1 MEIDYGN
8 FKYEVDTKEMCNALA
23 KIACEQFYGDNGK
36 NEEIIKSTAKFIY
49 HADLEESLYESY
61 KDEIKEFF
69 RDRAENW
76 YDECRE
82 QWLDDR
88 GLINKF

>member
-1 MEIDYGN
+1 MD
-8 FKYEVDTKEMCNALA
+8 
-23 KIACEQFYGDNGK
+23 K
-36 NEEIIKSTAKFIY
+36 NEEIIKSTAKCIY

-76 YDECRE
+76 YEECRE

>member
-1 MEIDYGN
+1 MEIDYGY

-23 KIACEQFYGDNGK
+23 KLACEQFYGDNGK

-61 KDEIKEFF
+61 KDEIREFF

-76 YDECRE
+76 YEECRE